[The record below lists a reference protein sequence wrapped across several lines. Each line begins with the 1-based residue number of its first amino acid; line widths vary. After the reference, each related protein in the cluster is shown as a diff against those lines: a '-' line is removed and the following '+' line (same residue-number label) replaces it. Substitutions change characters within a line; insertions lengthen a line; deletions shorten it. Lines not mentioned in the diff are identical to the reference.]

1 MMTFENFCEEIRN
14 NVKHYLPE
22 IYKNAQAS
30 VIDCQKLNTT
40 YKGLMVKRE
49 NETITQTINMD
60 QLYKTYQ
67 NHPGITMESVYK
79 TVADVIMETPI
90 QMNLK
95 SIMDYDSVKDHLFIR
110 VSSAETNKDMLANVP
125 HQLKEDLAIT
135 YHVAVSMDEE
145 GLSSML
151 IKNDLLKQYGITAE
165 QLHEDAMKNSPR
177 IMAPEVSSLGAMMEE
192 LIEKDLFMMS
202 PEEREMLQESI
213 RESAQMPSFFVVTN
227 HQKINGAGALFY
239 LEMLDNLGKVFG
251 QNYFIL
257 PSSIHEMLVLPDNG
271 EISADELRAMVTE
284 VNATQVAPAE
294 RLTNNVYH
302 YDVCNHD
309 FKVC

>member
-1 MMTFENFCEEIRN
+1 MIKFESFCEEIRN
-14 NVKHYLPE
+14 NIKAFLPVTYE
-22 IYKNAQAS
+22 NAEVS
-30 VIDCQKLNTT
+30 VMDYQKLNTT
-40 YKGLMVKRE
+40 YKGLMVKKE
-49 NETITQTINMD
+49 DETITPTINMD
-60 QLYKTYQ
+60 QLYKAYQ
-67 NHPGITMESVYK
+67 NQPGVTMESIYRRI
-79 TVADVIMETPI
+79 ADIVVESPI
-90 QMNLK
+90 QVNLK
-95 SIMDYDSVKDHLFIR
+95 SIMDYDIAKDHLFIR

-145 GLSSML
+145 GLSSIL
-151 IKNDLLKQYGITAE
+151 IKNGLLKQYGITAE

-177 IMAPEVSSLGAMMEE
+177 IMAPEVSSLGAMMKE

-202 PEEREMLQESI
+202 PEKREMLQESI

-239 LEMLDNLGKVFG
+239 PEMLDNLGKVFG